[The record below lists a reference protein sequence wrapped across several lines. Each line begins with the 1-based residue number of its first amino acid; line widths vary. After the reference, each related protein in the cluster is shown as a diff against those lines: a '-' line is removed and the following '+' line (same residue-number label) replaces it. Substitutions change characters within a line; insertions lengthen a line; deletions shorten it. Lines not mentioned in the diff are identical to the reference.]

1 MNKAM
6 LKCLQGYGPN
16 HSRLLFT
23 GESANNTLEKNINGI
38 QTAES
43 PKEKEKI

>member
-1 MNKAM
+1 MNKVM
-6 LKCLQGYGPN
+6 LKYLRGYGPN
-16 HSRLLFT
+16 HSSLLFT
-23 GESANNTLEKNINGI
+23 RESTNNIPEKNINGI